1 MVVTQR
7 IMIIFIGNFRE
18 KIKMWRI
25 SPELGIEKELD
36 SDPGLPQRE

>member
-1 MVVTQR
+1 MVVTER
-7 IMIIFIGNFRE
+7 IMIIFIRNFRE
-18 KIKMWRI
+18 KIRMWRL